1 MTKPRKLIKCNDCQG
16 TGVIDNPATIGSV
29 LRAERIKAG
38 VSQKA
43 IAARMGLKQSTIS
56 DYEGTTRKDCGFSPV
71 QVREYRA
78 SLKKEARK

>member
-1 MTKPRKLIKCNDCQG
+1 MTKKRIKCPSCLVG
-16 TGVIDNPATIGSV
+16 TIDNPSTIGGV
-29 LRAERIKAG
+29 LRKERIAAG

-56 DYEGTTRKDCGFSPV
+56 DYEGTKRKDCGFSPV

-78 SLKKEARK
+78 ALKKEAKRK

>member
-1 MTKPRKLIKCNDCQG
+1 MIKPKKRIKCPSCLVG
-16 TGVIDNPATIGSV
+16 TIDNPDTIGSV
-29 LRAERIKAG
+29 LQAERIAAG

-43 IAARMGLKQSTIS
+43 IAERMGLKQSTIS

-78 SLKKEARK
+78 ALKKEARK